1 MQIVNNRI
9 IKKPCLP
16 SALPGWLVK
25 TISSVPIKNII
36 TGAALLEEVDD
47 LASSTVTGP

>member
-9 IKKPCLP
+9 IKKPP
-16 SALPGWLVK
+16 SAWLVK
-25 TISSVPIKNII
+25 TIPSVHIKTII

-47 LASSTVTGP
+47 LASSVVTGP